1 MNGSIYE
8 RELAS
13 LLSGHEDL
21 LKRFSKKL
29 DEEGREIMLSLITK
43 PFYVTR
49 SAGSLG
55 ADLIALRSD
64 FSFVIEVKSSNSS
77 TLMFTEAS
85 GQRQEQ
91 AERLMTSCSRAGL
104 FVIYAYRM
112 KNTQGDPWRIFAT
125 PSQPQGRMRQL
136 YDRIPKIGET
146 RNGNFFLKWQ
156 DGMPLVKIISYVNQE
171 I

>member
-13 LLSGHEDL
+13 LLSGHEEPI
-21 LKRFSKKL
+21 KKFSKKL
-29 DEEGREIMLSLITK
+29 NTSDKDIMFSLISR

-64 FSFVIEVKSSNSS
+64 FSFVIEVKSSGSD

-91 AERLMTSCSRAGL
+91 AERLMTSCARAGL
-104 FVIYAYRM
+104 FVIYAFRI
-112 KNTQGDPWRIFAT
+112 KSVPGDPWRIFST
-125 PSQPQGRMRQL
+125 PSQPKGRMRQL
-136 YDRIPKIGET
+136 YDRIPRIGET